1 MSSINASIINIK
13 LKYIKK
19 WNKIRQSLAKIYLNE
34 LTSEKTFS
42 FLISKRL

>member
-34 LTSEKTFS
+34 LTSEKKHKS
-42 FLISKRL
+42 FLIS